1 MNKIH
6 QIWNIESA
14 LTNKEWKIMTKKKYT
29 ITVNHLLDISQFSQT
44 TTIFTLG
51 TKTCVKSNYPKFP
64 MTAKR
69 GSQIWAQDF
78 FYELDN
84 QIC

>member
-6 QIWNIESA
+6 QISA
-14 LTNKEWKIMTKKKYT
+14 LTNKEWKIMDKKKYT
-29 ITVNHLLDISQFSQT
+29 ITVNHLLDNSQFSQT

>member
-6 QIWNIESA
+6 QISA
-14 LTNKEWKIMTKKKYT
+14 LTNKEWKIMDKKKYT
-29 ITVNHLLDISQFSQT
+29 ITVNNLLDNSQFSQT